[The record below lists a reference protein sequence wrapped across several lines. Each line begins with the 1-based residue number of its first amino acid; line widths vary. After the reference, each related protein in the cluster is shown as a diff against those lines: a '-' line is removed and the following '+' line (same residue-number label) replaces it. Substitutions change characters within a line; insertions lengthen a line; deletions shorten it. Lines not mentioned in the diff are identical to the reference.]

1 VLRRAPRPALGALF
15 AAAAAFLAFLPSL
28 RSVWLNWDDW
38 VMVTT
43 NPYIRSFSW
52 ENLRWDFTASPTGA
66 YQPVAFLSYTFDY
79 ALWGLDPRGYHLT
92 NALLHALCAA
102 LVFLGA
108 RRLMARASPRA
119 AGEPEGALD
128 AAALFA
134 ALVFALHPLRVE
146 SVSWI
151 SERRDVL
158 CGALWLGALLAYL
171 RERESRAPAARPSL
185 PVLLLFVLACLTKGI
200 AVTLPAVLLVLDVWP
215 LRRRFSEA
223 VAEKIPMFIA
233 GGALG
238 ALAISRQAGARAA
251 WKWSDHGLAARL
263 AQAAYALVFY
273 ARKTV
278 WPTGLLPF
286 YEMRPPIHPQ
296 EPRFLACALV
306 TAAVA
311 ALLWRVRKTQPA
323 WAAAGTIYA
332 VVLMPVS
339 GLLQAGSQ
347 LVADRYSYLAALPFA
362 ALAGAGLR
370 AALRR
375 PAARPYASAGA
386 ALIVAALAAGT
397 VAQQSYWRDS
407 AALWGRVLAF
417 DPTSPTAL
425 LNMGADSANAGRT
438 ADAAGYFERAL
449 IAEPGCIEAEGDP
462 VKLWTHPVCRRA
474 LNNLGAARGRLG
486 DYVEAR
492 RLLRL
497 AVKADPDD
505 VSARSNLARAEAAL
519 AGRRVSAP

>member
-1 VLRRAPRPALGALF
+1 MLRRAPRPALCALF

-38 VMVTT
+38 VMVTS
-43 NPYIRSFSW
+43 NPYIRGFSW

-66 YQPVAFLSYTFDY
+66 YQPLGFLSYTLDY
-79 ALWGLDPRGYHLT
+79 ALWGLDARGYHLT

-108 RRLMARASPRA
+108 RRLLALASPRA
-119 AGEPEGALD
+119 AGEPEEALD

-146 SVSWI
+146 SVAWI

-171 RERESRAPAARPSL
+171 RERESRISKGGLFPILSL
-185 PVLLLFVLACLTKGI
+185 FALACLTKGI
-200 AVTLPAVLLVLDVWP
+200 AVTLPAVLLGLDVWP
-215 LRRRFSEA
+215 MRRRFSTA
-223 VAEKIPMFIA
+223 LIEKIPMFII

-238 ALAISRQAGARAA
+238 ALAIARQAGARAA

-278 WPTGLLPF
+278 WPAGLLPF
-286 YEMRPPIHPQ
+286 YEMRPPIHPL
-296 EPRFLACALV
+296 EAKFLACALLV
-306 TAAVA
+306 AAAA
-311 ALLWRVRKTQPA
+311 ALLWRGRNKHPA
-323 WAAAGTIYA
+323 WAAAGAIYA

-339 GLLQAGSQ
+339 GLLQAGAQ

-362 ALAGAGLR
+362 VLAGAGLR

-375 PAARPYASAGA
+375 PAARPFASAGA
-386 ALIVAALAAGT
+386 ALIIAALA
-397 VAQQSYWRDS
+397 VCSVFQQSYWRDS
-407 AALWGRVLAF
+407 TALWDRVLAF
-417 DPTSPTAL
+417 DATSPTAL
-425 LNMGADSANAGRT
+425 LNRGSQAVNAGRVAEAADYFSRAMT
-438 ADAAGYFERAL
+438 ADPEC
-449 IAEPGCIEAEGDP
+449 EPAQGDP
-462 VKLWTHPVCRRA
+462 VKLETRPVCRRA
-474 LNNLGAARGRLG
+474 LNNLGAARAELG

-497 AVKADPDD
+497 AVTADPADD
-505 VSARSNLARAEAAL
+505 SARRNLARVEAVL
-519 AGRRVSAP
+519 ARRVKAP